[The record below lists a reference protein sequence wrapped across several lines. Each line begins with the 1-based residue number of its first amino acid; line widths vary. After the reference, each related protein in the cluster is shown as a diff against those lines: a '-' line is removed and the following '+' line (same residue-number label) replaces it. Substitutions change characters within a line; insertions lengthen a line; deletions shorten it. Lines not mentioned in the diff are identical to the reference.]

1 MDYYFIS
8 DPHFG
13 HRNVLGF
20 ESRPFESVEE
30 MDQAIIDNVNHTIK
44 SNDIVFWLGDMFFS
58 KSARREEIATQL
70 TAKGRHIVIL
80 GNHDRGRVSIGQF
93 LRLGFNPVKMH
104 KFNEFILTHEPLSLT
119 NLLYLQDQGIRANV
133 HGHLHHRDEG
143 LDPNLYCCVS
153 VEHTN
158 YKPIAY
164 EEVRM
169 RLLRN

>member
-13 HRNVLGF
+13 HRNVLSF

-30 MDQAIIDNVNHTIK
+30 MDQTIIDNVIQTIN
-44 SNDIVFWLGDMFFS
+44 SNDIVFWLGDMYFS
-58 KSARREEIATQL
+58 NSERRTEIATQL
-70 TAKGRHIVIL
+70 TVKGRHIVIL
-80 GNHDRGRVSIGQF
+80 GNHDRGRVSNGQF

-104 KFNEFILTHEPLSLT
+104 KFNEFILTHEPLSLA

-133 HGHLHHRDEG
+133 HGHLHHREEG
-143 LDPNLYCCVS
+143 LDPNLYCCFS
-153 VEHTN
+153 VERTN
-158 YKPIAY
+158 YKPIPY

-169 RLLRN
+169 RLSRI